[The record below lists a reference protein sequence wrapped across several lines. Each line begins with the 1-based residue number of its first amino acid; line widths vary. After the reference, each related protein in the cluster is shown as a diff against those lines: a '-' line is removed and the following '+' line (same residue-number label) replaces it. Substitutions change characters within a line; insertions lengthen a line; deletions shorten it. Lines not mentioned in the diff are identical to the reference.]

1 MAKGGTGLQQRSRA
15 LRSRRSPRVSA
26 LPEQPEAQF
35 SRAQLRLLHLDA
47 RFGRVILIAAITLAA
62 AAGSILLTLAMIAA
76 FFGVAEAWSS
86 WAYVAIPL
94 ICVVAI
100 APAMLGYVLGL
111 LDTVARISED
121 YRRLAEVDQLTG
133 TLNRRG
139 LFDRSSDLPAGTLVV
154 LADIDHFK
162 NVNDVGGHI
171 AGDRALVEVAA
182 ALATL
187 GGPDALLAR
196 TGGDEFVLL
205 VPPGSGGELVTNLS
219 VQVPPGHLV
228 SVTLGWAEHRAGAA
242 LDESMALADDAMYA
256 AKRPDD

>member
-1 MAKGGTGLQQRSRA
+1 
-15 LRSRRSPRVSA
+15 

-35 SRAQLRLLHLDA
+35 SRAQLTLLHLDA
-47 RFGRVILIAAITLAA
+47 RFGRVVLIAAITAA
-62 AAGSILLTLAMIAA
+62 VAAGSILLTLALIAA
-76 FFGVAEAWSS
+76 FFGLAAAWSS
-86 WAYVAIPL
+86 WAYVMIPL

-111 LDTVARISED
+111 LDTLTKISED

-133 TLNRRG
+133 ALNRRG
-139 LFDRSSDLPAGTLVV
+139 LFDRATDLPGGTTVV

-162 NVNDVGGHI
+162 SVNDLGGHI

-182 ALATL
+182 ALTRL

-205 VPPGSGGELVTNLS
+205 VPPSSNRELVTSLR
-219 VQVPPGHLV
+219 VPVPRSAGERDPGMVDAPRRRRPRRVDGVGRRRDVRRQTPRRL
-228 SVTLGWAEHRAGAA
+228 TAP
-242 LDESMALADDAMYA
+242 ADDSTTDGPADA
-256 AKRPDD
+256 STTGGPG

>member
-1 MAKGGTGLQQRSRA
+1 
-15 LRSRRSPRVSA
+15 

-35 SRAQLRLLHLDA
+35 SRAQLTLLHLDA
-47 RFGRVILIAAITLAA
+47 RFGRVVLIAAITAA
-62 AAGSILLTLAMIAA
+62 VAAGSILLTLALIAA
-76 FFGVAEAWSS
+76 FFGLAAAWSS
-86 WAYVAIPL
+86 WAYVMIPL

-111 LDTVARISED
+111 LDTLTKISED

-133 TLNRRG
+133 ALNRRG
-139 LFDRSSDLPAGTLVV
+139 LFDRATDLPGGTTVV

-162 NVNDVGGHI
+162 SVNDLGGHI

-182 ALATL
+182 ALTRL

-205 VPPGSGGELVTNLS
+205 VPPSSNRELVTSLR
-219 VQVPPGHLV
+219 VPVPPGRPV
-228 SVTLGWAEHRAGAA
+228 SVTLGWSTHRAGAA
-242 LDESMALADDAMYA
+242 LDESMASADDAMYA
-256 AKRPDD
+256 AKRLDD